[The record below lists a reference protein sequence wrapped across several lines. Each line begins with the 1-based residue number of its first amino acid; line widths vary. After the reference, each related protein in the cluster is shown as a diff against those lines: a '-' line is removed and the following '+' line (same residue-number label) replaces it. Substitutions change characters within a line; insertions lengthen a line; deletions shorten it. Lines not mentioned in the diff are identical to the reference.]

1 MAEFG
6 LQKNT
11 LKSSST
17 WRVVIATFILAL
29 SLSAC
34 GKKGPLYLPEEQTD
48 KPTENMNIPAKPID
62 NQTTQQDTP

>member
-1 MAEFG
+1 MAELG

-11 LKSSST
+11 LTSSLG
-17 WRVVIATFILAL
+17 VVIATFILVL
-29 SLSAC
+29 NLSAC

-48 KPTENMNIPAKPID
+48 KPTESVNILAKPID